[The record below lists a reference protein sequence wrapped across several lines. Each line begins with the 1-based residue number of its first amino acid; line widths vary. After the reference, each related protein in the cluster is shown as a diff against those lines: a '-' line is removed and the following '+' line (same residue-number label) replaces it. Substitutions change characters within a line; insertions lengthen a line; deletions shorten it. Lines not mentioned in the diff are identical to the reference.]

1 MIEFNFLYRIDFR
14 LRVILTRFNRSFDH
28 MNILLC
34 DDFAQLSFVDD
45 VALYSKILR
54 FSFVIKLTDNAMYF
68 HFIEIIVF
76 TQIMR
81 QQKESLMIRQF
92 RETLSQLRNDF
103 ISQDN
108 WKFLL
113 KRVKNNLSSATMKS
127 FEKTLRLYFRNK
139 KIREYNFTRL
149 QNLNQLVMKIQIKNE
164 SKDVKDASWKNV
176 ERLNQKLLLSRKSRM
191 MLTWNQ
197 WTNQD
202 LINDVMKILYD
213 LIWDQNV
220 RDSFVIMF
228 SIAFVQMNDYIDFVN
243 IDFHDTLAMSLSH
256 QFHQWMTDDVV
267 CCRTQ
272 FSLTLTFAITVHKC
286 QNFTMSKMMLKFS
299 RKNDTTDQS
308 YVALSRV
315 RSIDDVL
322 FDSDFSY
329 DRFSVNSSID
339 TMNRLNE
346 IVKRQKLCAA
356 QNATSAISNA
366 TLELALRSFSQFDL
380 SSCINSIHSIS
391 SCSIHEID
399 DVVSSLESDHSLLTD
414 LTHQIIVDVV
424 LSHKTSQLAQVF
436 DVTSKTINLFRVRLI
451 KEENIVRM
459 IDQFSTMTSHDV
471 DSHHAEIVI
480 MKCYSDVY
488 QYDVN
493 LWMLNTFL
501 QKKWLCV
508 FAIDDAILSQFVD
521 ATSEIQYVSI
531 AMI

>member
-1 MIEFNFLYRIDFR
+1 MFHDFSENSLIKLQRNFRHIRLLIIDEKFMIEFNFLYRIDFR
-14 LRVILTRFNRSFDH
+14 LRVILTRSDRSFDH

-54 FSFVIKLTDNAMYF
+54 FSSVIKLTDNAMYF
-68 HFIEIIVF
+68 HFIEIIVL

-92 RETLSQLRNDF
+92 RETFFQLRNDF

-113 KRVKNNLSSATMKS
+113 KRIKNNLSSATMKS
-127 FEKTLRLYFRNK
+127 FEKTLRLYFRNE
-139 KIREYNFTRL
+139 KIKEYNFTRL
-149 QNLNQLVMKIQIKNE
+149 QNLNQFVMKFQIKNE
-164 SKDVKDASWKNV
+164 NKDVKNASWKNV

-197 WTNQD
+197 WTNQN

-243 IDFHDTLAMSLSH
+243 IDFHDTFAMSLSH
-256 QFHQWMTDDVV
+256 QFHQWMIDDVV

-272 FSLTLTFAITVHKC
+272 FFLTLTFAIIVHKC
-286 QNFTMSKMMLKFS
+286 QNFTMFKMMLKFN
-299 RKNDTTDQS
+299 RKNDTTDQN
-308 YVALSRV
+308 YVVLSRV

-346 IVKRQKLCAA
+346 IVKKQKLCAA
-356 QNATSAISNA
+356 QSATSAISNA
-366 TLELALRSFSQFDL
+366 TLKLAFRLFSQFDL
-380 SSCINSIHSIS
+380 LLCNLSSCNSIYSIFF
-391 SCSIHEID
+391 CSIHEIN

-424 LSHKTSQLAQVF
+424 LSHKISQFAQAF
-436 DVTSKTINLFRVRLI
+436 DVTSKTINFFRVRLI
-451 KEENIVRM
+451 KEENIVKI
-459 IDQFSTMTSHDV
+459 IDQFSTMTSHNV
-471 DSHHAEIVI
+471 DFHHAEIVI
-480 MKCYSDVY
+480 MKCYSNVY
-488 QYDVN
+488 
-493 LWMLNTFL
+493 
-501 QKKWLCV
+501 
-508 FAIDDAILSQFVD
+508 
-521 ATSEIQYVSI
+521 
-531 AMI
+531 

>member
-1 MIEFNFLYRIDFR
+1 MIKFNFLYRIDLR
-14 LRVILTRFNRSFDH
+14 LRVILTRSDRSFDH

-54 FSFVIKLTDNAMYF
+54 FSSVIKLTDNAMYL
-68 HFIEIIVF
+68 HFIEIIVL

-92 RETLSQLRNDF
+92 RETFFQLRNDF

-113 KRVKNNLSSATMKS
+113 KRIKNNLSSATMKS
-127 FEKTLRLYFRNK
+127 FEKTLRLYFRNE

-149 QNLNQLVMKIQIKNE
+149 QNLNQFVMKIQIKNE
-164 SKDVKDASWKNV
+164 NKDVKDASWKNV

-213 LIWDQNV
+213 LIWNQNV

-256 QFHQWMTDDVV
+256 QFHQWVIDDVV

-272 FSLTLTFAITVHKC
+272 FFLTLTFAITVHKC
-286 QNFTMSKMMLKFS
+286 QDLTMSKMMLKFS

-329 DRFSVNSSID
+329 DRFSVNPSID

-356 QNATSAISNA
+356 QSATSAISNA
-366 TLELALRSFSQFDL
+366 TLELTSRSSPQFDL
-380 SSCINSIHSIS
+380 SSCNPIHSIF

-399 DVVSSLESDHSLLTD
+399 DVVSSFESDHSLLTD

-424 LSHKTSQLAQVF
+424 LSYKISQFAQAF

-451 KEENIVRM
+451 KEEIIVRM
-459 IDQFSTMTSHDV
+459 IDQFSTMTSRDTV
-471 DSHHAEIVI
+471 DFHHAEIVI

-501 QKKWLCV
+501 QEK
-508 FAIDDAILSQFVD
+508 
-521 ATSEIQYVSI
+521 
-531 AMI
+531 

>member
-1 MIEFNFLYRIDFR
+1 MQRNFRHIRLLIIDEKFMIEFNFLYRIDLR
-14 LRVILTRFNRSFDH
+14 LRVILTRSDRSFDH

-54 FSFVIKLTDNAMYF
+54 FSSVIKLTDNAMYF
-68 HFIEIIVF
+68 HFIEIIVL

-92 RETLSQLRNDF
+92 RETFFQLRNDF

-113 KRVKNNLSSATMKS
+113 KRIKNNLSSATMKS
-127 FEKTLRLYFRNK
+127 FEKTLRLYFRNE
-139 KIREYNFTRL
+139 KIKEYNFTRL
-149 QNLNQLVMKIQIKNE
+149 QNLNQFVMKFQIKNE
-164 SKDVKDASWKNV
+164 NKDVKNASWKNV

-202 LINDVMKILYD
+202 LINDVMKTLYD
-213 LIWDQNV
+213 LIWNQNV

-243 IDFHDTLAMSLSH
+243 IDFHDTFAMSLSH
-256 QFHQWMTDDVV
+256 QFHQWVIDDVV

-286 QNFTMSKMMLKFS
+286 QDFTMFKMMLKFS
-299 RKNDTTDQS
+299 RKNDTIDQS
-308 YVALSRV
+308 YIVLTRV
-315 RSIDDVL
+315 RSINDVL

-346 IVKRQKLCAA
+346 IVKK
-356 QNATSAISNA
+356 
-366 TLELALRSFSQFDL
+366 
-380 SSCINSIHSIS
+380 
-391 SCSIHEID
+391 
-399 DVVSSLESDHSLLTD
+399 
-414 LTHQIIVDVV
+414 
-424 LSHKTSQLAQVF
+424 
-436 DVTSKTINLFRVRLI
+436 
-451 KEENIVRM
+451 
-459 IDQFSTMTSHDV
+459 
-471 DSHHAEIVI
+471 
-480 MKCYSDVY
+480 
-488 QYDVN
+488 
-493 LWMLNTFL
+493 
-501 QKKWLCV
+501 
-508 FAIDDAILSQFVD
+508 
-521 ATSEIQYVSI
+521 
-531 AMI
+531 